1 MGEIQKAYNAYA
13 GILKR
18 EADEA
23 YEAIESLKSGPL
35 AIPKDYEWNAFV
47 DNNEHFVDPR
57 LPVRRLENITYPGQ
71 DDAAASEVRAGM
83 LERKSKYLKSYTP
96 GWYVLPQLV
105 KLLRYNLQI
114 LGTSCLQHISTNS
127 NLQTVSP
134 ANRQ

>member
-35 AIPKDYEWNAFV
+35 AISKDYEWNTFV

-96 GWYVLPQLV
+96 GWYVLPHVVNFLH
-105 KLLRYNLQI
+105 YNLQI
-114 LGTSCLQHISTNS
+114 LGMSCLQHISMNS
-127 NLQTVSP
+127 NHQTV
-134 ANRQ
+134 

>member
-23 YEAIESLKSGPL
+23 YEAIENLKSGPL

-96 GWYVLPQLV
+96 GWYVFSQLF
-105 KLLRYNLQI
+105 KL
-114 LGTSCLQHISTNS
+114 
-127 NLQTVSP
+127 
-134 ANRQ
+134 